1 MWTDTYERLDTSKL
15 TFVPHYKSTC
25 SSSFMKMDCK
35 SYKQAP
41 VRECMSLSLCVGP
54 PGCNWNMYAVSGS
67 VEPLRIELGG
77 RLLLMAATAAPQPS
91 GSWKVLRYLWKFTAP
106 FCTGHKK
113 SEKKEMSSVKPLSC
127 IDTDLHLFKWCAF
140 MNLIRGYFSLKMVTG
155 TCFTFILV
163 CISPSFEIIIII
175 IMIQKELCLWRSWTH
190 YAEGD
195 CVNDLKKRNHIAG
208 KQQWTD
214 KA

>member
-25 SSSFMKMDCK
+25 GSRFMKMDCK

-54 PGCNWNMYAVSGS
+54 PGCSWNMYAVSGS

-113 SEKKEMSSVKPLSC
+113 SEKKRNVICKAAELYWQGLASIQMMCFHEPYKRIIFLENGHKYLLYLYFNVYFIVIWNNNNDPERTLPMEVM
-127 IDTDLHLFKWCAF
+127 DTLCW
-140 MNLIRGYFSLKMVTG
+140 RGVRQWSEKKKSH
-155 TCFTFILV
+155 C
-163 CISPSFEIIIII
+163 
-175 IMIQKELCLWRSWTH
+175 QKAT
-190 YAEGD
+190 
-195 CVNDLKKRNHIAG
+195 VNR
-208 KQQWTD
+208 
-214 KA
+214 

>member
-1 MWTDTYERLDTSKL
+1 MHTRWGTHTHTHKNTRTYTCTHHLETNKSHVDRYIRTLDTSKL

-25 SSSFMKMDCK
+25 SSRFMKMDCK
-35 SYKQAP
+35 SYNQAP

-54 PGCNWNMYAVSGS
+54 PGCSWNMYAVSGS

-113 SEKKEMSSVKPLSC
+113 SEKINVICKAAELYWHGLASIQMMCFHEDIFPWKWTQVPALPLFLCVFHS
-127 IDTDLHLFKWCAF
+127 HLK
-140 MNLIRGYFSLKMVTG
+140 
-155 TCFTFILV
+155 
-163 CISPSFEIIIII
+163 
-175 IMIQKELCLWRSWTH
+175 
-190 YAEGD
+190 
-195 CVNDLKKRNHIAG
+195 
-208 KQQWTD
+208 
-214 KA
+214 